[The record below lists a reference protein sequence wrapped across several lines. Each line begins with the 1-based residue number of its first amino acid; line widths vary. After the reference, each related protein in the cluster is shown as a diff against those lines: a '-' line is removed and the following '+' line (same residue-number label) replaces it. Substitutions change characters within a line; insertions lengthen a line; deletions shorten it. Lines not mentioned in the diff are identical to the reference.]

1 MMSSETIAMIATTVL
16 AVLGFVGV
24 VAIAMKYV
32 NVVKEFGDVLVAVTG
47 SLKDLK
53 VLPEEVEAIKK
64 ELEEFK
70 EAVRQAKN

>member
-1 MMSSETIAMIATTVL
+1 
-16 AVLGFVGV
+16 LGFLGV

>member
-1 MMSSETIAMIATTVL
+1 MSSETIAMIATTVL
-16 AVLGFVGV
+16 AVWGFVGV